1 MSLEKKDWS
10 SPVTSMQ
17 EFAPQEFVAVCEDR
31 NKWGATCTNDWDKRG
46 YIFFDVAEDN
56 VFSEDDRKLYDRSEH
71 GGCGRT
77 HYFYSDTRPGFNAW
91 VLSDEK
97 LGSHDINYY
106 TETRQG
112 QTGRFLKEGF
122 ENLLTPALVKKPGE
136 ALDGNWL
143 VCFDLADL
151 RNPS

>member
-1 MSLEKKDWS
+1 METMKSEWGASRLE
-10 SPVTSMQ
+10 VQ
-17 EFAPQEFVAVCEDR
+17 VFAPNEFVAVCKDR
-31 NKWGATCTNDWDKRG
+31 DKWGATCTNDGQKKG

-56 VFSEDDRKLYDRSEH
+56 VFSDEDRKLYDRSEH

-91 VLSDEK
+91 VLSHEK
-97 LGSHDINYY
+97 LGGNRINYY

>member
-1 MSLEKKDWS
+1 MKTNWKNPKIE
-10 SPVTSMQ
+10 VQ
-17 EFAPQEFVAVCEDR
+17 QFVPQEFVAACEDR
-31 NKWGATCTNDWDKRG
+31 DKWGATCTNDVHKRG

-56 VFSEDDRKLYDRSEH
+56 VFSDEDRKLYDRSEH

-77 HYFYSDTRPGFNAW
+77 HYFYSETRPGFNAW
-91 VLSDEK
+91 VLSDEN
-97 LGSHDINYY
+97 LGNHGIDYY
-106 TETRQG
+106 TERRQG
-112 QTGRFLKEGF
+112 QSGRYLKEGY
-122 ENLLTPALVKKPGE
+122 EDLLKPALVKKPGE

>member
-1 MSLEKKDWS
+1 MEKRVYSK
-10 SPVTSMQ
+10 PVMVAEVFT
-17 EFAPQEFVAVCEDR
+17 PQEYIAVCEDR
-31 NKWGATCTNDWDKRG
+31 DKWGATCTNDMHKRG

-56 VFSEDDRKLYDRSEH
+56 VFAEEDRKLYDRSEH

-91 VLSDEK
+91 VLSDES
-97 LGSHDINYY
+97 LGGHPITYYCDRINNSYY
-106 TETRQG
+106 
-112 QTGRFLKEGF
+112 LKMEYA
-122 ENLLTPALVKKPGE
+122 NLLKPALVKKPGE